1 MSIELNVIN
10 INEDV
15 QGCGPECD
23 HFYDCDKTLAGHLQN
38 FGIEVPQKQEPEP
51 NEPDP
56 EDDIKQETTSPEQD
70 QETAKNISS
79 QKVALLETHSFS
91 RECATLKFFKNTRG
105 EIDLKAGEA
114 EGLLESF
121 KDSEATTPGSIS
133 RDEYKGYIEQ
143 LYSQRYV
150 QIPCPNEK
158 GDLIF
163 VTELSLDPEGNV
175 TQTEYRLN
183 EQELHDGTEIE
194 DQTIDQYYEIATVDK
209 PLGEEKI
216 EPLPI
221 TETLTTP
228 AAQKIFAETGIALE
242 VQTVTTPK
250 TERARSEEPSLFQQ
264 GLKIIRTESK
274 QPSSKEKQALPK
286 TERKQRVLEAQVQQS
301 KSDQESLPALTIEPR
316 GNADASG
323 RPLEKNDAQ
332 TEAELPAQTTK
343 PEYKVAITIAETVFV
358 LEAQPEQINQKEQT
372 EALPDTDHTLP
383 VIAKKTQRIEVRK
396 QVQQSSKP
404 AVRKIRETVP
414 TGITV
419 STSPDVLTPKS
430 EVQVVEEAEQ
440 NTSYATEASIPK
452 KAEKLNTAASNE
464 TDKIIKASPD
474 QPTPEAPNIQIT
486 ETGETTVHLQTPR
499 IAQKEVRSE
508 PILVQMEP
516 QGPVIAKTE
525 NVLKTPP
532 QENIVAA
539 ESTEK
544 TQPIELQG
552 SIDTSEKSATE
563 TELTSQRKE
572 QPQTAKREKTL
583 TSTSIEKQ
591 SVRLA
596 LLKEKER
603 RTQETQAAFSEIR
616 RIQELRRAYEQLT
629 GNNALR
635 YSPPQN
641 DTANLPATLIKELEQ
656 IAA

>member
-10 INEDV
+10 INEDI
-15 QGCGPECD
+15 QGCGPECN
-23 HFYDCDKTLAGHLQN
+23 HFYDCDKTLAGHLLN

-56 EDDIKQETTSPEQD
+56 EEHIKQETASPEQD
-70 QETAKNISS
+70 QETAQNISS
-79 QKVALLETHSFS
+79 QRTALLETHSFS
-91 RECATLKFFKNTRG
+91 REYATLKLFKNSNG
-105 EIDLKAGEA
+105 EIDLRSGNE

-133 RDEYKGYIEQ
+133 RDEYKEYIEQ

-158 GDLIF
+158 GELIF
-163 VTELSLDPEGNV
+163 VTELSLDTEGNV

-194 DQTIDQYYEIATVDK
+194 VQKIDEYYEIATVDK
-209 PLGEEKI
+209 PFGEEKI

-221 TETLTTP
+221 AETLTTP
-228 AAQKIFAETGIALE
+228 AALKIFAETGIALE
-242 VQTVTTPK
+242 VQTITTPK
-250 TERARSEEPSLFQQ
+250 TERAKSEDLSLFQQ
-264 GLKIIRTESK
+264 GLKIIRTEIK
-274 QPSSKEKQALPK
+274 QPSSKEKQTIPK
-286 TERKQRVLEAQVQQS
+286 TEKKQSVLEAQYLPQQA
-301 KSDQESLPALTIEPR
+301 KPDQETLPALTTEPQ

-332 TEAELPAQTTK
+332 TEAELPARTTK
-343 PEYKVAITIAETVFV
+343 PEYKAAITIAETVFV
-358 LEAQPEQINQKEQT
+358 LEAQPEQTNQKEQT
-372 EALPDTDHTLP
+372 EALPDTDQKLP
-383 VIAKKTQRIEVRK
+383 TIEKKTQKIEVKK

-404 AVRKIRETVP
+404 AVKKIREIIP

-419 STSPDVLTPKS
+419 STSPDALTPKP
-430 EVQVVEEAEQ
+430 EIQTEEGEQ

-516 QGPVIAKTE
+516 QGPKIAKTE
-525 NVLKTPP
+525 NVFKTPSL
-532 QENIVAA
+532 ENIVVA
-539 ESTEK
+539 EK
-544 TQPIELQG
+544 TQPIELQA

-572 QPQTAKREKTL
+572 QPQTAKKEKAL
-583 TSTSIEKQ
+583 ASTSIEKQ

-603 RTQETQAAFSEIR
+603 RTQEAQAAFSEIR